1 MAERILSVFIDESGD
16 FGPHLAGKAGF
27 SFFGEKEAEQKE
39 DGEHSM
45 PSSFSSASCFSFSFF
60 KDPPFPLLHD
70 LLFFLLKNKRKRR

>member
-39 DGEHSM
+39 DGGQV
-45 PSSFSSASCFSFSFF
+45 A
-60 KDPPFPLLHD
+60 
-70 LLFFLLKNKRKRR
+70 